1 MPMVVILIAAW
12 LYSETYVFAS
22 LRKNAN
28 STLGVETLY
37 NLTLRGFVIIS
48 VGALIGLAVSSLLT
62 WLIIRQLSILVD
74 AMQRVQG
81 GDLTVR
87 LSVWA
92 QDEIGEVQAAFN
104 TMVQGLLESERN
116 LLQNQQELERLNT
129 EKNRLLAEL
138 TKKEAE
144 LRNALHRAVAYQ
156 EDERK
161 RISRELHDE
170 IGQSL
175 TSILIRLKNLQG
187 MTDPD
192 LISDRVNGIL
202 YITTQTIEEMR
213 RLSMDLRP
221 AALDNLGILPA
232 LRWCVQQS
240 SQQNKD
246 LEVLF
251 VGPERMS
258 RLPPEVEI
266 VLYRIAQEGLN
277 NAVRHSQ
284 AKHVEIKL
292 EQNPHLIWLE
302 VSDDGQGFDP
312 ASLTR
317 GLGLV
322 GIRERVELFNGHC
335 GIENQTGG
343 GTRLWAEIPLT
354 IDETTYAR

>member
-1 MPMVVILIAAW
+1 MVVILLSAW
-12 LYSETYVFAS
+12 LYWETYLFET
-22 LRKNAN
+22 LQKNTN
-28 STLGVETLY
+28 SMLSVETLY
-37 NLTLRGFVIIS
+37 NLTLRGFVIIG
-48 VGALIGLAVSSLLT
+48 VGALLGLAISSLLT
-62 WLIIRQLSILVD
+62 WLIIRQLSKVVD
-74 AMQRVQG
+74 AMHRVQD
-81 GDLTVR
+81 GDLTAR

-92 QDEIGEVQAAFN
+92 QDEIGEVQAAYN
-104 TMVQGLLESERN
+104 TMVQGLVESKRN
-116 LLQNQQELERLNT
+116 LLQNQQALEQLNT
-129 EKNRLLAEL
+129 EKNRLLVEL
-138 TKKEAE
+138 TNKEAE
-144 LRNALHRAVAYQ
+144 LRNALNRAVAYQ

-175 TSILIRLKNLQG
+175 TSILIRLKNLQDV
-187 MTDPD
+187 TDPK
-192 LISDRVNGIL
+192 LINDRVNGIL
-202 YITTQTIEEMR
+202 YITAQTIEEMR

-251 VGPERMS
+251 VGPERMN

-312 ASLTR
+312 NKLKR

-322 GIRERVELFNGHC
+322 GIRERVELVNGDY
-335 GIENQTGG
+335 GIENQIGG
-343 GTRLWAEIPLT
+343 GTRLWVEIPLT
-354 IDETTYAR
+354 LDETTYAG